1 MKHDIVTLLDWYQ
14 ARYQAIPLSWISS
27 SHLLIPS
34 FPLESNKQKHIKK
47 HIEWA
52 KKQRKGQI
60 TPKENDNTKKIFANI
75 NQAIDLYLI
84 RKYKLDL
91 TFCIPVC
98 VKQTRKD
105 RCEIYNYH
113 KRRTFQIL
121 RRVIY
126 YIRHFSNWSTSSI
139 DHYKGNSGVQITDKW
154 LWWHIS

>member
-1 MKHDIVTLLDWYQ
+1 MKHDTVTLLDWYQ
-14 ARYQAIPLSWISS
+14 ARYQAMPLSWISS

-60 TPKENDNTKKIFANI
+60 TPKENGNTKKIFANI

-91 TFCIPVC
+91 TFYIPVC
-98 VKQTRKD
+98 EADQKGQMWDLQLPQEKNIPNSK
-105 RCEIYNYH
+105 EGYLLHQAFLKLI
-113 KRRTFQIL
+113 
-121 RRVIY
+121 
-126 YIRHFSNWSTSSI
+126 HFIHRSLQREQWGPK
-139 DHYKGNSGVQITDKW
+139 HW
-154 LWWHIS
+154 